1 LGGDNRDDDWLRRS
15 VAGHPGGQGYRRR
28 RDADWIGFVALLT
41 GAIAQ
46 RFLAPQ
52 VEAVKH
58 ETVHE
63 EDVLLAEL
71 REMGQRLQRIE
82 QALGQRPS

>member
-1 LGGDNRDDDWLRRS
+1 
-15 VAGHPGGQGYRRR
+15 
-28 RDADWIGFVALLT
+28 
-41 GAIAQ
+41 
-46 RFLAPQ
+46 
-52 VEAVKH
+52 
-58 ETVHE
+58 VHE